1 MGKSDGST
9 IIGTSILLG
18 VDYVMVRRRK
28 GVYTDQASVTAMRG
42 RPAIGRISVVTIFVI
57 LMSLVMGLLITA
69 PKTPTADADFVRHII
84 CSWGWVEGDDA
95 DAEAANIMRP
105 AVIYQLTETSD
116 LQKAWVYKS
125 AANAST
131 DNTEKSWYNML
142 AGRDFNKSTL
152 DILNNQNKTT
162 KKYTAYDRFGFS
174 GLKWSNYMG
183 EWNWIKVYYCG
194 ADGHSDSDK
203 DPEDPKIN
211 LYYEGRNRPLD
222 QWNDRASSRDPRVSL
237 SATNKLSSFGENIVN
252 GFANFLFSITK
263 AAVAFN
269 NMLFTKSMSNLVKDF
284 KLDELV
290 QKIMVQLF
298 NNLFM
303 SLIVMMIALLAVS
316 IMYKAF
322 IKRQFRQALTEIAK
336 ALAIVF
342 VGFLMMANPKFFVN
356 LPNYAGLFAQYL
368 TISVT
373 TSSLTDNG
381 ETDLCSVE
389 TNGSVAGD
397 KNQAPQLFKNGKF
410 NNDAISDWLDDLGD
424 SVSRKVTCKYW
435 DLFALTPWS
444 MGQYGITYNYLWA
457 KGKAPQSNTNRKNY
471 EIGYHPDTNT
481 KSDMPDYPGLASV
494 PLGNNQVFHNWAIYQ
509 ISTQST
515 AHIPGDIS
523 DPKTGAIREKPDKNY
538 TKLGELETR
547 NRQIDS
553 TNGDWWRVV
562 DAMSGYDTKAR
573 ESSSSSSS
581 SSGGDGGSG
590 SSSIDKALDW
600 AKKIA
605 ADDSHGYSQTH
616 RTGPDYDCSSFV
628 YYALKQA
635 GFNLGINYPFAT
647 GIMAQTLEKAGFK
660 KVDNPDLNN
669 FTNLKPGDVL
679 LCHNASCQH
688 TGFYLGGGKTVEAH
702 HDESG
707 GIVGAQQGDQKGDEI
722 SVSNPGG
729 FWGTSGGMVYRYGNG
744 ATSTSTYDS
753 DSGNSYDVYTPKDKS
768 QVTEWWVNWI
778 GGDAWQRLTI
788 SIMGLVACIALI
800 GPIALGIT
808 ILAASI
814 MSVVLMVFA
823 PVVLTL
829 SIVPNIGNTL
839 LTRWGGMLWG
849 TVVKRGVIGIVYML
863 MIVVTSNIMQ
873 GVLNIGDY
881 LKSILLIVLAGIV
894 FLTAG
899 RKMVDMIMSKLNV
912 NASDQV
918 AQKTNKILRSTG
930 KIGGAAALG
939 AVSAVK
945 RVKSKDVNGDD
956 QHEFKK
962 DKDGNLLRDND
973 GNLIKDKKV
982 RRFSG
987 DRTIYHKHGKHKG
1000 EEKRDKDGNIKER
1013 GALRQVLH
1021 QARLGAMEGAGATF
1035 NREIQQTQLG
1045 RQFANNVERGK
1056 ARINQINGKDEL
1068 VMCQCSLHDTYFPN
1082 DNRMVRIDDT
1092 QEIRIRG
1099 GKNLGT
1105 QRWCN
1110 KCIDLEGRGNDV
1122 V

>member
-9 IIGTSILLG
+9 IMGASILLG

-28 GVYTDQASVTAMRG
+28 GVYTDQASVVAMRG

-237 SATNKLSSFGENIVN
+237 SSTNKLSSFGENIVN

-290 QKIMVQLF
+290 QKIVVQLF

-410 NNDAISDWLDDLGD
+410 NNDAISNWLDDLGD

-457 KGKAPQSNTNRKNY
+457 KGKAPQSNANRKNY

-523 DPKTGAIREKPDKNY
+523 DPKTGAISEKPDKNY

-573 ESSSSSSS
+573 ESNS
-581 SSGGDGGSG
+581 SSGSSSNGGSG

-605 ADDSHGYSQTH
+605 ADDSHGYSQAH
-616 RTGPDYDCSSFV
+616 RTGPDYDCSSLV

-669 FTNLKPGDVL
+669 FSNLKPGDVL

-702 HDESG
+702 HDENG

-768 QVTEWWVNWI
+768 QVTEWWGNWI

-849 TVVKRGVIGIVYML
+849 TVVKRGVIGIIYML

-899 RKMVDMIMSKLNV
+899 RKLVDMIMSKLNV

-918 AQKTNKILRSTG
+918 AQKTVKVLRSTG

-945 RVKSKDVNGDD
+945 SVKSKDANGDD

-962 DKDGNLLRDND
+962 DEDGNLLRDND

-982 RRFSG
+982 RGLSG

-1013 GALRQVLH
+1013 GTLRQVLH

-1035 NREIQQTQLG
+1035 DREIQQTQLG
-1045 RQFANNVERGK
+1045 RQFYNNVERGK
-1056 ARINQINGKDEL
+1056 ARINRINGNNKL
-1068 VMCQCSLHDTYFPN
+1068 VMCQCSRHDTYFPN
-1082 DNRMVRIDDT
+1082 DNRMVDINDT

-1110 KCIDLEGRGNDV
+1110 KCIDIEGRENDAI
-1122 V
+1122 